1 MVLKPLP
8 VSGQVEPPIA
18 EISQEAL
25 RSILFQIE
33 TELQQSEVYKRTLET
48 LQQSVGSEEGGAQFL
63 IRALSRE
70 AIRLAFKQLALQS
83 KPHSVETQ
91 GEDEGNTERTPLFSL
106 VQDSSQ
112 IGLATGEGD
121 LPISHTPNLQ
131 GEMPVSAEQSK
142 QAAVVV
148 ELQPPNADRNSHHKR
163 PWKKKKKLSKAELAV
178 QQNIEVWQERIC
190 QIGEEL
196 KQARLNQ
203 SLSQKQLHSQTRVPL
218 YQIQALEQGDVEQLP
233 EDIYVRGFVRTL
245 GNSLGLD
252 GFAMAATL
260 PLPDPVRAV
269 VPSWY
274 GSTASVSG
282 ALRPV
287 HIYLGYAA
295 LMTGAMGSLIWM
307 SHQTAPGAA
316 PNPDPVPTPDTAVSQ
331 QSLRHTA
338 PTTTPGVKASKIG
351 AIAGPDIAP
360 PETLVF

>member
-33 TELQQSEVYKRTLET
+33 AELQQSEVYKRTLET

-83 KPHSVETQ
+83 KPHSVENQ
-91 GEDEGNTERTPLFSL
+91 GEGESNTGRTLSSPA
-106 VQDSSQ
+106 QDSSQ
-112 IGLATGEGD
+112 MGLATEEGE
-121 LPISHTPNLQ
+121 LPISPAPNLP
-131 GEMPVSAEQSK
+131 GEMPVSPEQSK
-142 QAAVVV
+142 QASVVV
-148 ELQPPNADRNSHHKR
+148 ELQPNADRTSHRKR
-163 PWKKKKKLSKAELAV
+163 PGNKKKKLSKAELAA
-178 QQNIEVWQERIC
+178 QQSVEVWQERIR

-203 SLSQKQLHSQTRVPL
+203 SISQKQLHSQTRVPL

-252 GFAMAATL
+252 GFAMAAML

-316 PNPDPVPTPDTAVSQ
+316 PNPDPVPTSDTAVSQ